1 VSVGGQREGD
11 PAGPGAKLE
20 HAATP
25 ASVTAGTCGELAPP
39 WTLTFLASPAAD
51 DVVVAIELPIGIL
64 RGHLS
69 GVIGQ
74 SLEAARAARALAA
87 GAEGEQ
93 LVPLTGP
100 GNRWHVRASGVGTV
114 GEPGD
119 LPGSPEGRAGGIDRP
134 AGGEEVLAERVGPA
148 SVGGPAGEAALDVD
162 VLLETARARVDADHL
177 PGPEL
182 AAAPALPGR
191 PLAWGLTHVL
201 SRTMQEFAEIFLG
214 MGFDIVEGPDIEHDH
229 DNFER
234 LNIPRYHPARDA
246 QDSFYLEG
254 DWLLRTHT
262 TVVDVHVMD
271 GRRPPMRALA
281 YGRCYRRDP
290 VDASHSPMFH
300 QADGFMVDEGV
311 RFSDLKGVLL
321 QFARKYFGAGTRV
334 RFAPDYFPFTEP
346 SAGMAISCLI
356 CGGRGCPACKRSGWL
371 EILGC
376 GMFHPRVLEMA
387 GIDPERYT
395 AFAFGIGIERP
406 AMLKHRIDDI
416 RLFLENDLRF
426 LRQV

>member
-1 VSVGGQREGD
+1 MLDLARLAEIEAQAARDCAAAETPDALEQVRVRYLGRSGAITQAFRDLGG
-11 PAGPGAKLE
+11 
-20 HAATP
+20 
-25 ASVTAGTCGELAPP
+25 APP
-39 WTLTFLASPAAD
+39 EDRPRLGQVLNGLKAA
-51 DVVVAIELPIGIL
+51 V
-64 RGHLS
+64 
-69 GVIGQ
+69 
-74 SLEAARAARALAA
+74 EAAVASRAETLARAVRQARL
-87 GAEGEQ
+87 GAE
-93 LVPLTGP
+93 
-100 GNRWHVRASGVGTV
+100 R
-114 GEPGD
+114 
-119 LPGSPEGRAGGIDRP
+119 
-134 AGGEEVLAERVGPA
+134 
-148 SVGGPAGEAALDVD
+148 LDV
-162 VLLETARARVDADHL
+162 T
-177 PGPEL
+177 
-182 AAAPALPGR
+182 LPGR
-191 PLAWGLTHVL
+191 PLAWGRSHVL
-201 SRTMQEFAEIFLG
+201 SRAMEEIAEIFLG
-214 MGFDIVEGPDIEHDH
+214 MGFDIVEGPDVERDH

-234 LNIPRYHPARDA
+234 LNMPPYHPARDA
-246 QDSFYLEG
+246 QDSFYLG
-254 DWLLRTHT
+254 RDWLLRTHT

-271 GRRPPMRALA
+271 GRRPPMRALT

-321 QFARKYFGAGTRV
+321 QFAREYFGPQTRV
-334 RFAPDYFPFTEP
+334 RFTPDYFPFTEP

-395 AFAFGIGIERP
+395 AFAFGMGIERP

-416 RLFLENDLRF
+416 RLFFENDLRF